1 LPNNFKLRV
10 YGTISVVVLVRVQLL
25 EILTVIAAVGKVE
38 QKWFFTLRN
47 NDDPEAKW
55 RLNVASTIKIP
66 RP

>member
-25 EILTVIAAVGKVE
+25 EILTVIAAMGKVE

-47 NDDPEAKW
+47 NDDPEAK
-55 RLNVASTIKIP
+55 
-66 RP
+66 